1 MQQRKFG
8 KLGSVSSLT
17 LGGGGIGQVWG
28 ETTREES
35 IRTVHKAIDSGI
47 NFLDVAPSYGQGE
60 AETVVGET
68 FKGRLPDNVRISTK
82 HHLGKVPEGEVLARL
97 ESSLDESLKRL
108 QLEKIDLFFLHGMI
122 IPDTY
127 EDAAKGTPR
136 AQFVQEVR
144 PAFENLVQRG
154 KIRSWGISGIGI
166 PSALADTLN
175 ESPAPNAIQCITNLL
190 DSPGSMH
197 TYTENAEPRKL
208 ISLANE
214 VGTCVMGI
222 RAVQAGA
229 LTEKI
234 DRDIASEHPEM
245 IDYNRA
251 ANFRHLAQEMGIAP
265 AILAHRYALS
275 MEGVSTVVL
284 GVKNCAELEECLQ
297 AEEAGTL
304 SKDEIVLID
313 QCVRNKHA

>member
-108 QLEKIDLFFLHGMI
+108 QL
-122 IPDTY
+122 
-127 EDAAKGTPR
+127 
-136 AQFVQEVR
+136 
-144 PAFENLVQRG
+144 
-154 KIRSWGISGIGI
+154 
-166 PSALADTLN
+166 
-175 ESPAPNAIQCITNLL
+175 
-190 DSPGSMH
+190 
-197 TYTENAEPRKL
+197 
-208 ISLANE
+208 
-214 VGTCVMGI
+214 
-222 RAVQAGA
+222 
-229 LTEKI
+229 
-234 DRDIASEHPEM
+234 
-245 IDYNRA
+245 
-251 ANFRHLAQEMGIAP
+251 
-265 AILAHRYALS
+265 
-275 MEGVSTVVL
+275 
-284 GVKNCAELEECLQ
+284 
-297 AEEAGTL
+297 
-304 SKDEIVLID
+304 
-313 QCVRNKHA
+313 

>member
-28 ETTREES
+28 ETTRAES

-127 EDAAKGTPR
+127 EDAAKEPPEHSLFKRLGQP
-136 AQFVQEVR
+136 
-144 PAFENLVQRG
+144 L
-154 KIRSWGISGIGI
+154 KISYK
-166 PSALADTLN
+166 
-175 ESPAPNAIQCITNLL
+175 E
-190 DSPGSMH
+190 
-197 TYTENAEPRKL
+197 
-208 ISLANE
+208 
-214 VGTCVMGI
+214 
-222 RAVQAGA
+222 
-229 LTEKI
+229 EK
-234 DRDIASEHPEM
+234 
-245 IDYNRA
+245 
-251 ANFRHLAQEMGIAP
+251 
-265 AILAHRYALS
+265 
-275 MEGVSTVVL
+275 L
-284 GVKNCAELEECLQ
+284 GVGE
-297 AEEAGTL
+297 
-304 SKDEIVLID
+304 
-313 QCVRNKHA
+313 